1 MIFKRTNKKVK
12 QRGSSLIESLI
23 SLVVLSFGTLGVAGL
38 QVTSKQAN
46 LEAQQQLIATFLAND
61 MVEKMRNNSIV
72 LDTYAGLD
80 VGGSSIAEQPLPNC
94 SGVNACT
101 AVQLANQDRW
111 LWEQGIDGATI
122 KKGAINAGGL
132 VTPKGCIT
140 NNNGQV
146 QVVISWY
153 GKESLTDVG
162 AGANGVADC
171 GTAGNNRRQIV
182 INTFI
187 S

>member
-1 MIFKRTNKKVK
+1 MIFKRKNGKIK
-12 QRGSSLIESLI
+12 QRGSSLIESLV
-23 SLVVLSFGTLGVAGL
+23 SLVVLSFGTIGVAGL

-61 MVEKMRNNSIV
+61 MVEKMRNNSGV
-72 LDTYAGLD
+72 LDTYAGEN
-80 VGGSSIAEQPLPNC
+80 VGGSSISSQPLPNC

-101 AVQLANQDRW
+101 AVQLASQDRW

-122 KKGAINAGGL
+122 KKGIINTGGL
-132 VTPKGCIT
+132 VSPKGCIS

-146 QVVISWY
+146 QIVISWY
-153 GKESLTDVG
+153 GKDSLSDVG
-162 AGANGVADC
+162 TGTNGVSDC
-171 GTAGNNRRQIV
+171 GTAGDNRRQIV
-182 INTFI
+182 IDTFI